1 MKKFLSAVFSLHY
14 ELTRVT
20 SKLFANSIVS
30 LLLLTAFGQA
40 NAAPFETRGFRQ
52 CMTLEQ
58 AQRVAEERN
67 QMLENFRAG
76 SFMGNYNVLENG
88 VSVGII
94 SFEKNRLFSV
104 SWSFGGGIES
114 MVKQLEQLT
123 KEGLKKTDVSW
134 DSQLAK
140 LGGKEEIIYSL
151 EIDLASPTKDFFV
164 KVTSS
169 ESTDLNI
176 NGGHISWNAR
186 CK

>member
-1 MKKFLSAVFSLHY
+1 MKKFLSAVFCSPY
-14 ELTRVT
+14 ELTRAIL
-20 SKLFANSIVS
+20 SCLHILIVS

-40 NAAPFETRGFRQ
+40 NAAPFETRGYRQ

-58 AQRVAEERN
+58 AQRVAEEQN
-67 QMLENFRAG
+67 QKLQNFSAG
-76 SFMGNYNVLENG
+76 NFMGNYNVLENG
-88 VSVGII
+88 VSIGII

-123 KEGLKKTDVSW
+123 KVGLKKTDVSW
-134 DSQLAK
+134 DSKLAQRENE
-140 LGGKEEIIYSL
+140 LVYNL
-151 EIDLASPTKDFFV
+151 EIYLAGPSKDFFV

-169 ESTDLNI
+169 ESSHLNI
-176 NGGHISWNAR
+176 NGGQISWDGR